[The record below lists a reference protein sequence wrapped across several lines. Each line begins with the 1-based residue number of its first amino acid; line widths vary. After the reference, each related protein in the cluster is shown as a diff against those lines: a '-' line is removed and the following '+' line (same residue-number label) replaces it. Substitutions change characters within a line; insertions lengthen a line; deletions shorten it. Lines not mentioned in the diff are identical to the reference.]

1 MTNQP
6 IFQAYSSDY
15 LYQPPSPTD
24 EPLTVMRDWNVYRL
38 TDSDG
43 KVTDHLVGLSYL
55 DGRVT
60 TGIISSDHA
69 KLRYTTESGRVY
81 QLEGDP
87 RHSSPGHYVFSRW
100 LRVNGI
106 AHQDNVTQSYVDAQ
120 NAAKVG

>member
-6 IFQAYSSDY
+6 IFQAYESDY
-15 LYQPPSPTD
+15 LYQPPSPAD
-24 EPLTVMRDWNVYRL
+24 EHLTVMRDWSVYRL
-38 TDSDG
+38 TDADG

-60 TGIISSDHA
+60 TGIVSSDPA

-87 RHSSPGHYVFSRW
+87 RHSSQGHYVFSKW
-100 LRVNGI
+100 LRVNGVTN
-106 AHQDNVTQSYVDAQ
+106 QDEVTQSYVDAQ
-120 NAAKVG
+120 AAKVS